1 MVEFKGID
9 LEKNLICQTKWAA
22 WILNELILCIWKL
35 KKKIISYY
43 SYIDILK
50 IVLTFALPC
59 LRTLLKIFI
68 LDSYISRYYEAGKD
82 L

>member
-1 MVEFKGID
+1 MVEFKAID

-35 KKKIISYY
+35 KKKLLAI
-43 SYIDILK
+43 IDILK

>member
-35 KKKIISYY
+35 KKKLLAI
-43 SYIDILK
+43 IDILK
-50 IVLTFALPC
+50 IELTFALPC

>member
-35 KKKIISYY
+35 KKKLLAI
-43 SYIDILK
+43 IDILK